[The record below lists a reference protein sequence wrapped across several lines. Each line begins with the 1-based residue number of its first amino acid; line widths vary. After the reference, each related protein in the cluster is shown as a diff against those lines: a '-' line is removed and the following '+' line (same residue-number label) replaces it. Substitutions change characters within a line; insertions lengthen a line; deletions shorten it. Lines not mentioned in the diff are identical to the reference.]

1 MVTQLRKYEGK
12 LAGFFSPLA
21 TFVAQPFRT
30 FIDNPRDFL
39 TPFKKKQLAAM
50 RQATLGRIPHNV
62 RPEML
67 IVSDMLEPE
76 RRPADTKGVI
86 ARLFSARLG
95 FHAACRAE
103 LRIQARQFL
112 LALLSLVTCLALIG
126 QSSVIQ
132 MITDPIVAKYTLNG
146 IMIGLFF
153 LGVYFVY
160 LSIGITRDSYSLL
173 IGDDLITAAD
183 MDDARDLAENV
194 LIRTYAKDAPE
205 DLQDIYRQMTVDAR
219 GRPVDG
225 QIVSHDL
232 LNDYLIGAY
241 RGALPV
247 YGVIGAGLIV
257 AVMTG
262 LNTSGWIGA
271 VAGTAVSAG
280 ALVFAG
286 FRLFALPEYSGM
298 RAGMVSLAIQ
308 NSPIAKLVDQK
319 AADAFVE
326 LENDRRKQV
335 EEASTDKSPLL
346 KIGTSTGILAARR
359 DQFAPSRAGMPM
371 VLSAMDMTMNTLVTG
386 DTGSGKTSCVLRPWL
401 AQWISLDMGGAMVLC
416 GKGQLVNDLRAVP
429 GFKIISPDRD
439 LYAAMEGMS
448 PEDVTDAL
456 AEMFSS
462 KGGKDDQSTWSGLAY
477 KYLGSATKIL
487 GILSIMEPDTW
498 KWTLGG
504 LYDFCFG
511 PRDAAKEIIE
521 GKYAKALPN
530 MSGPLRRAWHHWA
543 YFHPATPE
551 KTRSSI
557 EVTLQGWFAD
567 LMGNSLLESWIEAEE
582 GVRVEDVLLGER
594 MGLHLPES
602 EYGKAGNVISNFAK
616 RRLYRAAF
624 NRGEVWVSGKDGH
637 RQALLM
643 VDECQLLLTDADR
656 RMLPVTRSFGLSDV
670 FATQTVDSIST
681 ALGDKPAALGET
693 LAAFRNYIGFLTTNS
708 ATQQFMETR
717 AGTTWKVV
725 TTSMAAQAVDV
736 METAATV
743 QLTESAY
750 KDGTVAAQ
758 FARSSEISG
767 LRSNGVVGESIE
779 IAKSLIQKSGVT
791 KLWSLLPGSLA
802 EKRPNGTV
810 SIGDFPNVTAAEIS
824 SLLPARGRALAC
836 TTRGGVSRRDIIK
849 VTPMNDFKSIKPAK
863 GAA

>member
-1 MVTQLRKYEGK
+1 MVTQFRKYAAK
-12 LAGFFSPLA
+12 LAGFLSPL
-21 TFVAQPFRT
+21 
-30 FIDNPRDFL
+30 IDNPREFL
-39 TPFKKKQLAAM
+39 IPFKKKQLSAM
-50 RQATLGRIPHNV
+50 RQATLGRVPRDV

-76 RRPADTKGVI
+76 LRPVDTRGVI

-95 FHAACRAE
+95 FHAACKAE
-103 LRIQARQFL
+103 LRIQARQFF
-112 LALLSLVTCLALIG
+112 LALLSLVGCLALLG
-126 QSSVIQ
+126 QGSIIQ
-132 MITDPIVAKYTLNG
+132 MTNDPVVIEYTLNG
-146 IMIGLFF
+146 LMIGLFF
-153 LGVYFVY
+153 LGIYFVY
-160 LSIGITRDSYSLL
+160 LSLGISRESYSLL
-173 IGDDLITAAD
+173 IGDELLTHAD
-183 MDDARDLAENV
+183 MDDARDLVENV
-194 LIRTYAKDAPE
+194 LLRTYAKDAPE
-205 DLQDIYRQMTVDAR
+205 DLQDIYRQMTIDAR

-232 LNDYLIGAY
+232 LNEYLVGAY
-241 RGALPV
+241 SGALPV
-247 YGVIGAGLIV
+247 YAVIGAGLIV
-257 AVMTG
+257 AVMAG

-271 VAGTAVSAG
+271 IAGTGISAIALVVAGVR
-280 ALVFAG
+280 F
-286 FRLFALPEYSGM
+286 FALPEYSGL

-319 AADAFVE
+319 AAEAFAE
-326 LENDRRKQV
+326 LEDDRRKQV
-335 EEASTDKSPLL
+335 VAASADKSPLI

-371 VLSAMDMTMNTLVTG
+371 VLSAMDLTMNTLVTG
-386 DTGSGKTSCVLRPWL
+386 DTGSGKTSCILRPWL
-401 AQWISLDMGGAMVLC
+401 AQWIAQDMGGAMVLC

-429 GFKIISPDRD
+429 GFKIISPDHD
-439 LYAAMEGMS
+439 LYAPIEGMS
-448 PEDVTDAL
+448 PEDVTDSL

-462 KGGKDDQSTWSGLAY
+462 KGPKEDQSIWSGLAY
-477 KYLGSATKIL
+477 KYLGSSTKIL
-487 GILSIMEPDTW
+487 AILSIMEPDTW

-511 PRDAAKEIIE
+511 PREAAKEIIE
-521 GKYAKALPN
+521 GKYADALPG

-543 YFHPATPE
+543 YWHPATHE
-551 KTRSSI
+551 KTRVSI

-567 LMGNSLLESWIEAEE
+567 LMGNSLLESWIDAEE
-582 GVRVEDVLLGER
+582 GVRVEDVLIGER
-594 MGLHLPES
+594 IGLHLPES

-616 RRLYRAAF
+616 RRLYRATQ
-624 NRGEVWVSGKDGH
+624 NRGLAWESGKDGH

-656 RMLPVTRSFGLSDV
+656 RMLPITRSLGLSDC

-681 ALGDKPAALGET
+681 ALGDKSAALGET
-693 LAAFRNYIGFLTTNS
+693 LAAFQNYVGLLTTNP

-725 TTSMAAQAVDV
+725 TNSMAAQAVDV

-743 QLTESAY
+743 RLTESTY
-750 KDGTVAAQ
+750 KEGTVASQ

-767 LRSNGVVGESIE
+767 IRSNGVVGESVE
-779 IAKSLIQKSGVT
+779 IARNLLKKSGVQ
-791 KLWSLLPGSLA
+791 KLWSLLPGALA
-802 EKRPNGTV
+802 ERRPNSTV
-810 SIGDFPNVTAAEIS
+810 SIGEFPNVTAAEIS

-849 VTPMNDFKSIKPAK
+849 VKPMNDFKSIKPAK